1 MSESSETEKRATG
14 TAVQFSLRRLERL
27 ADIVFAFALLFLLIT
42 IDLVPDG
49 AATAE
54 DAYSYFFDQVNDS
67 LGFVISFLIIAYY
80 WITHQEYFNYYTG
93 TNKTHTFIEL
103 LYLMAIAGMPF
114 NNDFITAFPME
125 VAPRLAISSD
135 IFFAGILSFLSWS
148 YATSGNRLVDP
159 ARMSP
164 ELVSFMRSQAL
175 VVPGFALV
183 GAGAAFL
190 HPLAWDAVLTVGPLV
205 AMYMI
210 KKRTSRP
217 DSSGK

>member
-1 MSESSETEKRATG
+1 MSKQSEATG
-14 TAVQFSLRRLERL
+14 QSAGASVNFSLRRLERL
-27 ADIVFAFALLFLLIT
+27 ADVVFAFALLFLLVT
-42 IDLVPDG
+42 IDLAPDG

-54 DAYSYFFDQVNDS
+54 KAYSYFFDQLNNS
-67 LGFVISFLIIAYY
+67 LGFVVSFLIIAYY

-114 NNDFITAFPME
+114 NNDFITAYPME

-159 ARMSP
+159 ARVNP
-164 ELVSFMRSQAL
+164 ELVRFMRNQAL
-175 VVPGFALV
+175 VVPGFAIV
-183 GAGAAFL
+183 GAGAAFV
-190 HPLAWDAVLTVGPLV
+190 HPLAWDAVLTFGPLV
-205 AMYMI
+205 AIFMI
-210 KKRTSRP
+210 KRRTKIAGP
-217 DSSGK
+217 

>member
-1 MSESSETEKRATG
+1 MRESPDAETPSSGDVVR
-14 TAVQFSLRRLERL
+14 FSLRRLERL
-27 ADIVFAFALLFLLIT
+27 ADVVFAFALLFLLMT
-42 IDLVPDG
+42 IDLAPDG

-54 DAYSYFFDQVNDS
+54 KAYSYFFDQVNNS

-80 WITHQEYFNYYTG
+80 WITHQEYFNFYTG
-93 TNKTHTFIEL
+93 TDKTHTFIEL

-114 NNDFITAFPME
+114 NNDFITTYPME
-125 VAPRLAISSD
+125 VAPRLAISAD

-164 ELVSFMRSQAL
+164 ELVSFMRYQAL
-175 VVPGFALV
+175 VVPGFAVV

-190 HPLAWDAVLTVGPLV
+190 HPLAWDAVLTFGPLV
-205 AMYMI
+205 ALYMI
-210 KKRTSRP
+210 KKRTRKRVS
-217 DSSGK
+217 

>member
-1 MSESSETEKRATG
+1 VGAD
-14 TAVQFSLRRLERL
+14 VQLSLRRLERL
-27 ADIVFAFALLFLLIT
+27 ADVVFAFALLFLLVT
-42 IDLVPDG
+42 IDLAPDG

-54 DAYSYFFDQVNDS
+54 KAYSYFFDQVNNS

-80 WITHQEYFNYYTG
+80 WITHQEYFSYYKG

-114 NNDFITAFPME
+114 NNDFITAYPME

-148 YATSGNRLVDP
+148 YATSRNRLVDP
-159 ARMSP
+159 EQVNP
-164 ELVSFMRSQAL
+164 ELVRFMRNQAL
-175 VVPGFALV
+175 VVPGFAVV

-210 KKRTSRP
+210 KKRTSNADP
-217 DSSGK
+217 